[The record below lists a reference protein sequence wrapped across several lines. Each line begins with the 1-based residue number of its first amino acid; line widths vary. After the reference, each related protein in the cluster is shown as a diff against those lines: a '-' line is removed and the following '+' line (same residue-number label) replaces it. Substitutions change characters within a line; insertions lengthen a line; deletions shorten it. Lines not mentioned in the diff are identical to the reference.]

1 MKKPQLA
8 FAWTVLLVISLT
20 VASCGGGASPTET
33 PAPTSTRN
41 VTATPAPTPTPAPTA
56 TPENVVSALEDVKRA
71 TIRIAAQGSF
81 VEPGAGLQL
90 NIPGNGSGFIIDES
104 GIAVTNNHVVT
115 GAALLQVYVGGE
127 DKARNA
133 KVLGVSECSD
143 LAVIDIDGDG
153 FPYLEWYD
161 GAISVGLDVYAAG
174 FPLGD
179 PEFTLTRGIV
189 AKERAN
195 GETNWASVDAVLE
208 HDATI
213 NPGNSGGPLVTS
225 DGQVIGVNYAGASK
239 TGQYFAIVRDE
250 AIRILEQLRAGQDV
264 TSIGVNGQAVND
276 GEGLSGI
283 WVASVESGSRA
294 DKAGV
299 EGGDIITKLE
309 GLVLATDGTM
319 ADYCDILRSH
329 DPQETLDL
337 EVLRLSTE
345 EVLEGQINGRELEH
359 SFSFAQEFGDEVADS
374 GDGAYA
380 GYSTVSDDSGAI
392 QLSIPQEW
400 ADIDGSVW
408 ILDEETVGATI
419 SASSNLNEYYDTF
432 STPGVFFGAS
442 EVLAERY
449 DAGSFLDDLP
459 DFSADCT
466 YEGRSDYKDIVY
478 TGLFDHYTECGDV
491 GSQIINIVAF
501 PESRELVVWVQ
512 TQIVNEADLE
522 ALDQIINS
530 FDVVGALPSG
540 EGSPPSGSGDVPS
553 TMARYEGA
561 SFTVDYPQSWKES
574 SIDMLGLAMTIFA
587 NEELGM
593 DEIQDLDFE
602 GMISDDPIVII
613 MVVPEE
619 MAADMG
625 FEDIDSTIDEFDDT
639 IPADDVEIIEQGD
652 TTIGGAPGRVV
663 VARGTDPDLGEVG
676 MYLVAA
682 RTDDGTMV
690 VFIGATPADNLQQNL
705 DIFGQMHRSF
715 QFE

>member
-1 MKKPQLA
+1 
-8 FAWTVLLVISLT
+8 
-20 VASCGGGASPTET
+20 
-33 PAPTSTRN
+33 
-41 VTATPAPTPTPAPTA
+41 
-56 TPENVVSALEDVKRA
+56 
-71 TIRIAAQGSF
+71 
-81 VEPGAGLQL
+81 
-90 NIPGNGSGFIIDES
+90 
-104 GIAVTNNHVVT
+104 
-115 GAALLQVYVGGE
+115 
-127 DKARNA
+127 
-133 KVLGVSECSD
+133 
-143 LAVIDIDGDG
+143 
-153 FPYLEWYD
+153 
-161 GAISVGLDVYAAG
+161 
-174 FPLGD
+174 
-179 PEFTLTRGIV
+179 
-189 AKERAN
+189 
-195 GETNWASVDAVLE
+195 
-208 HDATI
+208 
-213 NPGNSGGPLVTS
+213 
-225 DGQVIGVNYAGASK
+225 
-239 TGQYFAIVRDE
+239 
-250 AIRILEQLRAGQDV
+250 
-264 TSIGVNGQAVND
+264 
-276 GEGLSGI
+276 
-283 WVASVESGSRA
+283 VASVKSGSQA

-329 DPQETLDL
+329 DPQETLDI

-345 EVLEGQINGRELEH
+345 EVLEGQINGRELEQ
-359 SFSFAQEFGDEVADS
+359 SFSFAREFGDEVADS

-380 GYSTVSDDSGAI
+380 NYSTVTDDSGAI

-400 ADIDGSVW
+400 ADVDGSAWV
-408 ILDEETVGATI
+408 LDEETVGATI

-442 EVLAERY
+442 DVLAERY
-449 DAGSFLDDLP
+449 DAGSFLDELP
-459 DFSADCT
+459 DYSADCT
-466 YEGRSDYKDIVY
+466 YEGRSDYKDTVY

-690 VFIGATPADNLQQNL
+690 IFIGATPADNLQQNL